1 MIKLINFTACDDKT
15 IKKIRLWRNNPQIR
29 KYSFNKKDI
38 SIEEHLNFI
47 ESLKNCDDKKFFIV
61 QDKDE
66 IIGVINFINITEI
79 SAVAGYYKNPELDR
93 KGVADILFNEI
104 KKYAES
110 SLNLKEVIMFVFKD
124 NKISIHCIEKNG
136 YKYVSEKDNV
146 IKYRLDLYENRQF

>member
-1 MIKLINFTACDDKT
+1 MILLINFIDCSDKL
-15 IKKIRLWRNNPQIR
+15 KNKIYLWRNNSEINRYSAKR
-29 KYSFNKKDI
+29 KFI
-38 SIEEHLNFI
+38 SIHDHINFI
-47 ESLKNCDDKKFFIV
+47 ESLKKCYDKKFFIV

-110 SLNLKEVIMFVFKD
+110 SLNLKEVIMYVFKD